1 MSFIQ
6 EKTFAVTKTLEGAHY
21 DFERAKVLRSGME
34 WMITDYAAK
43 SSNGKPFEA
52 KGLIV
57 TGPSRIGKSGEIGKM
72 LEAVND
78 GSTIMPDGRPAMIE
92 KVTLDGSLSFKE
104 LGRRTLKD
112 GLGYGK
118 TGSDKISSRANQSDV
133 WDKVFFQAKEQGVVG
148 IHFDECQHIFSG
160 KSASVRKII
169 LDSFKSL
176 LKRTDWPLMLILSGV
191 NELTEYVSEEEQLS
205 YLLRPV
211 VFTEIRPNNTVDLKE
226 ISDLCHLYAGKVG
239 IDFPENLWTSDFTKR
254 LAFCSAN
261 RWGLLIELVIDA
273 LKIAHFN
280 DVAQVDTEHFCKS
293 FTDRTGFA
301 VGHSPISIEYYEEAF
316 DTQKILDMVRR
327 SEVAGK
333 SEDRK
338 RRPK

>member
-1 MSFIQ
+1 MASI
-6 EKTFAVTKTLEGAHY
+6 KGLNDPNGGI
-21 DFERAKVLRSGME
+21 R
-34 WMITDYAAK
+34 K
-43 SSNGKPFEA
+43 SSEVELSAGQVLA
-52 KGLIV
+52 I
-57 TGPSRIGKSGEIGKM
+57 GPSAIH
-72 LEAVND
+72 AV
-78 GSTIMPDGRPAMIE
+78 GCASVEPCCGIH
-92 KVTLDGSLSFKE
+92 VY
-104 LGRRTLKD
+104 LGAL
-112 GLGYGK
+112 
-118 TGSDKISSRANQSDV
+118 
-133 WDKVFFQAKEQGVVG
+133 KVFFQAKEQGVVG

-211 VFTEIRPNNTVDLKE
+211 VFAEIRPNNTVDLKE
-226 ISDLCHLYAGKVG
+226 ISDLCHLYVGKVG
-239 IDFPENLWTSDFTKR
+239 IDFPEKPWTSDFTKR

-273 LKIAHFN
+273 LKIAHLN
-280 DVAQVDTEHFCKS
+280 DAAQVDTEHFCKS

-301 VGHSPISIEYYEEAF
+301 AGHSPISIEYYEEAF

>member
-1 MSFIQ
+1 
-6 EKTFAVTKTLEGAHY
+6 
-21 DFERAKVLRSGME
+21 
-34 WMITDYAAK
+34 
-43 SSNGKPFEA
+43 
-52 KGLIV
+52 
-57 TGPSRIGKSGEIGKM
+57 M

-78 GSTIMPDGRPAMIE
+78 GGTVMPDGRPAMIE

-112 GLGYGK
+112 GLG
-118 TGSDKISSRANQSDV
+118 D
-133 WDKVFFQAKEQGVVG
+133 FFAKEQGVVG

-176 LKRTDWPLMLILSGV
+176 LKRTDWQLMLILSGV
-191 NELTEYVSEEEQLS
+191 DELTEYVSEEEQLS

-211 VFTEIRPNNTVDLKE
+211 AFDEIRPTNTVDLKE

-239 IDFPENLWTSDFTKR
+239 IDFPEKLWTSDFTKR
-254 LAFCSAN
+254 LVFCSAN

-280 DVAQVDTEHFCKS
+280 DAAQVDTEHFCKS

-301 VGHSPISIEYYEEAF
+301 AGHSPVSIEYYEEAF
-316 DTQKILDMVRR
+316 DAQKILDMVRR
-327 SEVAGK
+327 AEVANQSK
-333 SEDRK
+333 VRK
-338 RRPK
+338 TTIEVKY

>member
-1 MSFIQ
+1 
-6 EKTFAVTKTLEGAHY
+6 
-21 DFERAKVLRSGME
+21 ME

-52 KGLIV
+52 KGPIV

-78 GSTIMPDGRPAMIE
+78 GSTVMPDGRPAMIE

-118 TGSDKISSRANQSDV
+118 KASEKISSRANQGDV
-133 WDKVFFQAKEQGVVG
+133 WDQVFFQAKEQGVVG

-160 KSASVRKII
+160 KSPSVRKIV
-169 LDSFKSL
+169 LDSSKSL
-176 LKRTDWPLMLILSGV
+176 LKRTDWPLKLILSGV
-191 NELTEYVSEEEQLS
+191 NDLTEYVSEEEQLS
-205 YLLRPV
+205 YLLRPI
-211 VFTEIRPNNTVDLKE
+211 VFAEIRPNDTADLKE
-226 ISDLCHLYAGKVG
+226 ISDLCHLYAGKAGVV
-239 IDFPENLWTSDFTKR
+239 FLENLWTSDFTKR

-280 DVAQVDTEHFCKS
+280 DAAQVDTEHFCRS
-293 FTDRTGFA
+293 FTDRAGFA
-301 VGHSPISIEYYEEAF
+301 AGHSPVSIEYYEEAF
-316 DTQKILDMVRR
+316 DTDKILDMVRR
-327 SEVAGK
+327 AEVAEK
-333 SEDRK
+333 SKVRMH
-338 RRPK
+338 RPK

>member
-21 DFERAKVLRSGME
+21 DFERANVLRSGME

-43 SSNGKPFEA
+43 SSNGKSFEA

-57 TGPSRIGKSGEIGKM
+57 TGPSRIGKSGEIEKM

-78 GSTIMPDGRPAMIE
+78 GSTVMPDGRPAKIE

-118 TGSDKISSRANQSDV
+118 GGSEKISSRANQSDV

-160 KSASVRKII
+160 KSESVRKII

-191 NELTEYVSEEEQLS
+191 DELTEYVSEEEQLS

-211 VFTEIRPNNTVDLKE
+211 LFNEIRPNNTVDLKE
-226 ISDLCHLYAGKVG
+226 ISDLCHLYAGKAG
-239 IDFPENLWTSDFTKR
+239 IDFPEKLSTPDFTKR

-261 RWGLLIELVIDA
+261 RWGLLIEFVIDA

-280 DVAQVDTEHFCKS
+280 DATEVDTEHFCRS
-293 FTDRTGFA
+293 FTDRTRFA
-301 VGHSPISIEYYEEAF
+301 AGYSPVSIEYYEEAF

-327 SEVAGK
+327 EEVAKK
-333 SEDRK
+333 SKARK
-338 RRPK
+338 QRPK